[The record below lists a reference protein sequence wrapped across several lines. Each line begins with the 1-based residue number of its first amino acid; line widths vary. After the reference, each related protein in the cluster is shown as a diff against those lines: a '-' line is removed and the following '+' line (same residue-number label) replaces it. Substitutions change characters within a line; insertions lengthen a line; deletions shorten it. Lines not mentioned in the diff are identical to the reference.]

1 MKGVEVC
8 VFSVDDAYAAEAA
21 GAARLELC
29 RDYDKGGITP
39 PWEDLQRMSPQSAS
53 DDAQLRG
60 LRIPAVVM
68 VRERGGDFDYSKKE
82 KKWMM
87 DAIKRIAK
95 LGYQG
100 VVFGALEKKSGRWIL
115 DRVFCKIC
123 CDIAHSLGMEAV
135 LHRAFDEI
143 STPFNA
149 IDEAEA
155 CGFDRVLTGWGS
167 MKMETLKMLKWHAQ
181 KIDILPGGGIR
192 PENVF
197 HYRDLGFQEIHTSSR
212 NTEGALDIEQLKMM
226 VDAMKGVPL

>member
-8 VFSVDDAYAAEAA
+8 VFSVDDAFAAEAA

-29 RDYDKGGITP
+29 CDYHVGGITP
-39 PWEDLQRMSPQSAS
+39 PWDELQRMSPLFHS
-53 DDAQLRG
+53 DLPEMRG
-60 LRIPAVVM
+60 LRIQAVVM
-68 VRERGGDFDYSKKE
+68 VRERGGNFLYSKKE
-82 KKWMM
+82 KKWML
-87 DAIKRIAK
+87 DAIVKIAK

-100 VVFGALEKKSGRWIL
+100 VVFGALEKKSGQWVL

-149 IDEAEA
+149 LDEAEK

-167 MKMETLKMLKWHAQ
+167 VKMETLKMLKWHAQ
-181 KIDILPGGGIR
+181 TIDLLPGGGIR
-192 PENVF
+192 PNNVY
-197 HYRDLGFQEIHTSSR
+197 HYRDLGFQEIHTSAR
-212 NTEGALDIEQLKMM
+212 NALGQLDVSQLKML
-226 VDAMKGVPL
+226 VEAMKGVPL

>member
-1 MKGVEVC
+1 
-8 VFSVDDAYAAEAA
+8 
-21 GAARLELC
+21 
-29 RDYDKGGITP
+29 
-39 PWEDLQRMSPQSAS
+39 
-53 DDAQLRG
+53 
-60 LRIPAVVM
+60 
-68 VRERGGDFDYSKKE
+68 
-82 KKWMM
+82 MM

-135 LHRAFDEI
+135 FHRAFDEI

-155 CGFDRVLTGWGS
+155 CGFDRVLTSWGS

-181 KIDILPGGGIR
+181 KIDILPG
-192 PENVF
+192 V
-197 HYRDLGFQEIHTSSR
+197 GFARRMYFITAIWAFRRYIHRREMLRVNWIS
-212 NTEGALDIEQLKMM
+212 NN
-226 VDAMKGVPL
+226 

>member
-1 MKGVEVC
+1 
-8 VFSVDDAYAAEAA
+8 
-21 GAARLELC
+21 L
-29 RDYDKGGITP
+29 
-39 PWEDLQRMSPQSAS
+39 AS
-53 DDAQLRG
+53 GHVAV
-60 LRIPAVVM
+60 PAVVM
-68 VRERGGDFDYSKKE
+68 VRERGGDFAYSKKE

-87 DAIKRIAK
+87 DAIARIAK

-181 KIDILPGGGIR
+181 NIDILPGGGIR

-212 NTEGALDIEQLKMM
+212 NTEGELDIEQLKKM
-226 VDAMKGVPL
+226 VEAMKGVPL